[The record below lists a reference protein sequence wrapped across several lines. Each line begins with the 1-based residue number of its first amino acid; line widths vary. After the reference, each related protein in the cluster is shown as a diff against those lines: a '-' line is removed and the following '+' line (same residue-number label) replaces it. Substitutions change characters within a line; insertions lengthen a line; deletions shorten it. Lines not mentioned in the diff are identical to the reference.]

1 MSKSPITWT
10 VYDNVKDE
18 PIGVWNSY
26 EDAYD
31 FYMDHV
37 EVNGCE
43 EWELFPYMETLAA
56 VAG

>member
-1 MSKSPITWT
+1 MSFRISWS
-10 VYDNVKDE
+10 VYDNAKDE
-18 PIGVWNSY
+18 AIGVWNSY

-43 EWELFPYMETLAA
+43 DWELFPFEECLIT
-56 VAG
+56 VSR